1 MGRSRYKIYE
11 PTHPHFMTCTV
22 LHWIPLFTREE
33 SVEILLE
40 SFRYLQKT
48 EDLKLY
54 AYVILENHMHIV
66 AQSNDIAKTMAKFK
80 RHTARE
86 LLRLLQRENVT
97 TILDQ
102 LVFYKKA
109 HKSDR
114 QYQVWQE
121 GLQPKLIQTDAMM
134 ISKINYIHQNP
145 VKRGYIDEASHWR
158 YSSARDYEGKEGLLE
173 IERFW

>member
-11 PTHPHFMTCTV
+11 PTHPHFITCTV
-22 LHWIPLFTREE
+22 LNWIPLFTRQE
-33 SVEILLE
+33 SVEILLD
-40 SFRYLQKT
+40 SFRYLQRT
-48 EDLKLY
+48 DNLKLY
-54 AYVILENHMHIV
+54 AYVILENHIHIV
-66 AQSNDIAKTMAKFK
+66 AQSDDINKTMAKFK
-80 RHTARE
+80 RHAARE
-86 LLRLLQRENVT
+86 LLRLLQKENVK

-102 LVFYKKA
+102 LAFYKKA

-134 ISKINYIHQNP
+134 RSKINYIHQNP

-158 YSSARDYEGKEGLLE
+158 YSSARNYEGKEGLLV